1 MSQNDLY
8 VPTTIVPTQR
18 EQGQLSPG
26 SPRQVAAM
34 IEGALEPLDAV
45 EATLAS
51 MEQFPLVAI
60 GEIHQLQELH
70 DFVTALLHHPAL
82 PERISDI
89 VVEFGNALYQELADR
104 FVLTDEPIARTE
116 LQRIWRTASGNVLW
130 DAPIYEQFF
139 RTMRARNWVLPPDRR
154 VRVLL
159 GDPPFDMQT
168 PGPFDQ
174 DTLLKWFQRDE
185 HYAAVVE
192 KEVLQKGRR
201 ALLLAGR
208 YHLLRGLHTSLDHHV
223 PNAGTLLAQ
232 RHPETLFIID
242 PFICSLKD
250 SLRQQSAMTQ
260 WPRRSLAF
268 LAGTRLGMQLHP
280 TPLLLDGQASTYQE
294 QADAI
299 LYLGPTEALTASRAD
314 PAIYQAGAYLEELE
328 RWQRLGDHLASLFG
342 SPVFD
347 LVQHGLATAQAGPAY
362 FAK

>member
-1 MSQNDLY
+1 MSQRDLH
-8 VPTTIVPTQR
+8 VPAPVVSVAV
-18 EQGQLSPG
+18 EQGQPVQG
-26 SPRQVAAM
+26 SPRQVATGREA
-34 IEGALEPLDAV
+34 ALEPLDAV
-45 EATLAS
+45 QATLAS
-51 MEQFPLVAI
+51 MEQFPLVAV

-70 DFVTALLHHPAL
+70 DFITALLYHPDL
-82 PERISDI
+82 PDRINDI
-89 VVEFGNALYQELADR
+89 VVEFGNALYQGITDR
-104 FVLTDEPIARTE
+104 FVLTDQPVARAD
-116 LQRIWRTASGNVLW
+116 LQRIWHTASGNVLW

-139 RTMRARNWVLPPDRR
+139 RTVRARNWVLPPDRR

-159 GDPPFDMQT
+159 GDPPFDIQT
-168 PGPFDQ
+168 PGPLDR

-192 KEVLQKGRR
+192 REVLQKGRR

-242 PFICSLKD
+242 PFIGSLED
-250 SLRQQSAMTQ
+250 SLRQRSAMTQ
-260 WPRRSLAF
+260 WPSRSLAF
-268 LAGTRLGMQLHP
+268 LAGTRLGMQQHP
-280 TPLLLDGQASTYQE
+280 TPLLLDEQALTYQE

-299 LYLGPTEALTASRAD
+299 LYLGPTEVLTASRAD
-314 PAIYQAGAYLEELE
+314 PAIYLAGAYLEELE
-328 RWQRLGDHLASLFG
+328 RWQRLSDHLASLFG

-362 FAK
+362 FAR